1 MAQQSAVRGFGI
13 QAASA
18 LVAGDYHNG
27 PLSVLIPF
35 GIFGFLAFLWLIGAC
50 IRLLYYFHRY
60 GDPALQRINTF
71 LLASFLAKIALFLF
85 VFGAVSNDLF
95 SFLGLVGLAVSLNGA
110 PQVATEPETSTEV
123 LHIAPERV

>member
-1 MAQQSAVRGFGI
+1 MWKAVLPQVPKYLIKGKGYALDPNDLYMAQQSAVRGFGI

-71 LLASFLAKIALFLF
+71 LLASFLAKIALFMF

-95 SFLGLVGLAVSLNGA
+95 S
-110 PQVATEPETSTEV
+110 
-123 LHIAPERV
+123 